1 MGRRQ
6 SGSITRKRGLWYAV
20 LSVGYDAKG
29 SRAREWSRGH
39 DTRREAERA
48 LAQMLIDD
56 RRAKATKLRVGDLL
70 RRYIA
75 HVESMRR
82 ATSTIVRYRG
92 LAATLKAL
100 HDEQV
105 ERLETG
111 RVEAV
116 YARLRADGL
125 SETTIFHAHSLLRA
139 ASRWAARQDL
149 ILRSPVG
156 HMAAP
161 RRAHSD
167 AEALTLEEL
176 ERFLGQLHRTTHK
189 HALLFALA
197 TGMRRGEVCG
207 LAWTA
212 VDFERAVV
220 LVRESRYQVWE
231 AGQGQ
236 AQGQKRTKSERMREV
251 PLSGLAIEALRAERT
266 RQEEWRTAMG
276 ADWQESGHVFTT
288 LHGGPISPDALTAAF
303 RYIAEVAGLRT
314 TRLHDLRHTAATL
327 MLASG
332 SDPTT
337 VARILGHSTPVTTLQ
352 VYGHVVAGRERT
364 AISSIAE
371 C

>member
-1 MGRRQ
+1 MSRTRR
-6 SGSITRKRGLWYAV
+6 SAGSVTRKRGRWYAV
-20 LSVGYDAKG
+20 LSIGYTPTG
-29 SRAREWSRGH
+29 SRVREWSRSF

-56 RRAKATKLRVGDLL
+56 RRTKLTKLRVGDLL
-70 RRYIA
+70 RKYIA
-75 HVESMRR
+75 HVEAMRR

-92 LAATLKAL
+92 LAETLKAL

-105 ERLETG
+105 ERLETV

-116 YARLRADGL
+116 YARLRNDGL

-189 HALLFALA
+189 HGLLFALA

-266 RQEEWRTAMG
+266 RQEEWRTAMV
-276 ADWQESGHVFTT
+276 ADWQESGHVFQRRF
-288 LHGGPISPDALTAAF
+288 TAA
-303 RYIAEVAGLRT
+303 RSRRT
-314 TRLHDLRHTAATL
+314 
-327 MLASG
+327 
-332 SDPTT
+332 P
-337 VARILGHSTPVTTLQ
+337 
-352 VYGHVVAGRERT
+352 
-364 AISSIAE
+364 
-371 C
+371 